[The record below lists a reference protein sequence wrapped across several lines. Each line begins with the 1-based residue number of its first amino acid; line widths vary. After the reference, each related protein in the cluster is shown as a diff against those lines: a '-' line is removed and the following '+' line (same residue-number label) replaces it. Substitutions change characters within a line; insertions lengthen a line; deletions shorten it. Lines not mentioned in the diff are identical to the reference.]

1 MNAQWQQRAKRIDA
15 LSLRERAFLFL
26 SVAVVIAALADSLVL
41 SPALAEQQTL
51 SKRLKQ
57 QAGELAGLR
66 QQLASAL
73 RPAAADTPEGRLQ
86 TQVAKAQGALAG
98 IDAEIKRHLNN
109 KDEMARLPDLMER
122 TLRRHERLTLVKLA
136 TLAEPPT
143 QPSTTTGLRWQG
155 VDLSVS
161 GSYLDLVSYLDELER
176 ALPGLRWA
184 QLHIGTTPLPPL
196 LTVRVYLVGE
206 AP

>member
-1 MNAQWQQRAKRIDA
+1 MNDHWQQRAKRIDA
-15 LSLRERAFLFL
+15 LSLRERGFLFL
-26 SVAVVIAALADSLVL
+26 SAALVIAALADTLVL

-51 SKRLKQ
+51 STRLKQ
-57 QAGELAGLR
+57 QASELGALRQELAR
-66 QQLASAL
+66 ATQ
-73 RPAAADTPEGRLQ
+73 PAASDTPEGRLQ
-86 TQVAKAQGALAG
+86 AEVIKGQSAQKLL
-98 IDAEIKRHLNN
+98 DAEIKRHLNN
-109 KDEMARLPDLMER
+109 QDEMARLPDLLER
-122 TLRRHERLTLVKLA
+122 TLRRHAGLTLVKLA

-143 QPSTTTGLRWQG
+143 QTPSTTGLRWQG

-161 GSYLDLVSYLDELER
+161 GSYLDLMNYLAELEK

-184 QLHIGTTPLPPL
+184 ELHIGTATPPPV

>member
-15 LSLRERAFLFL
+15 LSLRERAFLFM
-26 SVAVVIAALADSLVL
+26 SVALVIAALADTLVL

-51 SKRLKQ
+51 STRLKQ
-57 QAGELAGLR
+57 QGIELTALR
-66 QQLASAL
+66 SQLASATQ
-73 RPAAADTPEGRLQ
+73 PAAVDTPEGRLRAE
-86 TQVAKAQGALAG
+86 VALAQQAVKA
-98 IDAEIKRHLNN
+98 IDAEIKQHLNN
-109 KDEMARLPDLMER
+109 PDEMARMPALLER

-143 QPSTTTGLRWQG
+143 PTPSTTGLSWQG

-161 GSYLDLVSYLDELER
+161 GSYIDLMDYLGELER

-184 QLHIGTTPLPPL
+184 ELHIGTATPPPL
-196 LTVRVYLVGE
+196 LTVRVYLVGDT
-206 AP
+206 P

>member
-15 LSLRERAFLFL
+15 LSLRERAFLFV
-26 SVAVVIAALADSLVL
+26 SAAMVIAALADTLVL

-51 SKRLKQ
+51 STKLKQ
-57 QAGELAGLR
+57 QAGELGALR
-66 QQLASAL
+66 KQLASATQ
-73 RPAAADTPEGRLQ
+73 PAAADTPEGRLQ
-86 TQVAKAQGALAG
+86 ADVAKAQSAMAAL
-98 IDAEIKRHLNN
+98 DAEIKQHLNN
-109 KDEMARLPDLMER
+109 KDEMARLPDLLER

-143 QPSTTTGLRWQG
+143 QTARSTGLRWQG

-161 GSYLDLVSYLDELER
+161 GSYLDLMNYLGELEK

-184 QLHIGTTPLPPL
+184 ELHIGTATPPPL